1 MFHLSATF
9 LGLIYFSNSIQ
20 AAAIPI
26 ASGSHWYTGRNNN
39 LEWKDCSRSNR
50 PGRECTRVEVPLDW
64 HDDAAGKASLFVA
77 RYPATNQPKLGTV
90 FINPGGPG
98 YSGADAVL
106 GGGDIFMQQT
116 GGFYDIVSW
125 DPRGVG
131 QTIPRIE
138 CFQTGQEQV
147 AFWNGSIVENG
158 LDVRGN
164 FTSQNDLDDFYAQV
178 DQVDDYLQRFG
189 KQCLATN
196 ADALKHVGTAA
207 TVRDMVA
214 IHDILEGP
222 DKPVNFWGLSY
233 GTVLGIYFVNMFP
246 NRVGRVVLDAVV
258 DPKDWANR
266 PAHKWLGNAVLAT
279 DETFDG
285 FAKECVK
292 AGAPRCAIAGQNAT
306 VASIRQWTYG
316 LINAAYDYRRKTGPL
331 SVLTSSTIRA
341 ILFVRLYD
349 PQDWGNMAQDM
360 LNLKTALDDPNHTN
374 LTETVLK
381 WVGTV
386 AGNAAG
392 FQDIK
397 IEPRQEL
404 DSNQTTPIVN
414 YAFDAISCSDAQD
427 SDDTTTKEVFDYV
440 VNVTR
445 HVSPMFG
452 PVGIPR
458 LSRVRCHRWPVRAA
472 ERYAGPWNKKLSNPI
487 LTIGNEADPA
497 TPYINAKNV
506 ADALGSSA
514 VFLKRAGYGHSSLS
528 MSSNCTISILQRYFV
543 HNELP
548 EQGKFCETSTQ
559 LFDAAVTS

>member
-1 MFHLSATF
+1 MFRLSATF

-90 FINPGGPG
+90 FINPGGQVSDYVMRYLRLLSTQKSG

-116 GGFYDIVSW
+116 GGFYDIV
-125 DPRGVG
+125 R
-131 QTIPRIE
+131 
-138 CFQTGQEQV
+138 
-147 AFWNGSIVENG
+147 
-158 LDVRGN
+158 N

-178 DQVDDYLQRFG
+178 GQVDDYLQRFG

-266 PAHKWLGNAVLAT
+266 PAHKLSTVVGNAVLAT

-316 LINAAYDYRRKTGPL
+316 LINAAYDYRRKIGPL

-397 IEPRQEL
+397 IEPRQEP

-528 MSSNCTISILQRYFV
+528 MSSNCRFQLFLYLCRSLTSSDSTISILQRYFV

-559 LFDAAVTS
+559 LFDAAVTG

>member
-1 MFHLSATF
+1 MFRLSATF

-90 FINPGGPG
+90 FINPGGQVSDYVMRYLRLLSTQKSG

-138 CFQTGQEQV
+138 CFQTGQE
-147 AFWNGSIVENG
+147 
-158 LDVRGN
+158 
-164 FTSQNDLDDFYAQV
+164 QNDLDDFYAQV

-341 ILFVRLYD
+341 
-349 PQDWGNMAQDM
+349 
-360 LNLKTALDDPNHTN
+360 LDDPNHTN

-397 IEPRQEL
+397 IEPRQEP

-445 HVSPMFG
+445 HVSPMCNLMMVAIQTSITHFDHPSLVG

-506 ADALGSSA
+506 ADALGA
-514 VFLKRAGYGHSSLS
+514 RLS
-528 MSSNCTISILQRYFV
+528 F
-543 HNELP
+543 
-548 EQGKFCETSTQ
+548 
-559 LFDAAVTS
+559 

>member
-90 FINPGGPG
+90 FINPGGPVKNQSFAIEPA
-98 YSGADAVL
+98 YQNHHLVIAL
-106 GGGDIFMQQT
+106 G
-116 GGFYDIVSW
+116 W

-178 DQVDDYLQRFG
+178 DQVDHYLQRFG

-233 GTVLGIYFVNMFP
+233 GTVLGIYFVNSK
-246 NRVGRVVLDAVV
+246 LY
-258 DPKDWANR
+258 
-266 PAHKWLGNAVLAT
+266 
-279 DETFDG
+279 
-285 FAKECVK
+285 
-292 AGAPRCAIAGQNAT
+292 PRFMI
-306 VASIRQWTYG
+306 
-316 LINAAYDYRRKTGPL
+316 
-331 SVLTSSTIRA
+331 SS
-341 ILFVRLYD
+341 
-349 PQDWGNMAQDM
+349 
-360 LNLKTALDDPNHTN
+360 
-374 LTETVLK
+374 
-381 WVGTV
+381 
-386 AGNAAG
+386 
-392 FQDIK
+392 
-397 IEPRQEL
+397 
-404 DSNQTTPIVN
+404 
-414 YAFDAISCSDAQD
+414 
-427 SDDTTTKEVFDYV
+427 
-440 VNVTR
+440 
-445 HVSPMFG
+445 
-452 PVGIPR
+452 
-458 LSRVRCHRWPVRAA
+458 
-472 ERYAGPWNKKLSNPI
+472 
-487 LTIGNEADPA
+487 
-497 TPYINAKNV
+497 
-506 ADALGSSA
+506 
-514 VFLKRAGYGHSSLS
+514 
-528 MSSNCTISILQRYFV
+528 
-543 HNELP
+543 
-548 EQGKFCETSTQ
+548 FC
-559 LFDAAVTS
+559 L